1 MEKLNKESQNSI
13 IELLDDCVVKK
24 ITDLQE
30 QDKKKL
36 IDEIQS
42 INKEI
47 QDSIIKESR
56 TLREIGEENNS
67 KSDEIIN
74 SLEQFKT
81 LKNEIE
87 SIKNTQ
93 HKLSK
98 ISFFLI
104 IFSSLSIVGMI
115 VSIILL
121 LI

>member
-1 MEKLNKESQNSI
+1 MNKESQNSI

-98 ISFFLI
+98 ISYFLI
-104 IFSSLSIVGMI
+104 ILSSLSIVGMI